1 MAVFVTFGGDSK
13 HVSPNCPLKGKVK
26 GKTGM
31 WLKCTNICRSTPQ
44 IAMKN
49 AVLIEGVK
57 PRATAAKATRR
68 SISPAIKWIAQL
80 FGVDFNFT
88 KLTQNAMR
96 NFASQKLTIKS
107 TSKST

>member
-1 MAVFVTFGGDSK
+1 
-13 HVSPNCPLKGKVK
+13 
-26 GKTGM
+26 
-31 WLKCTNICRSTPQ
+31 
-44 IAMKN
+44 MKN

-68 SISPAIKWIAQL
+68 SISPATKWIAL

-96 NFASQKLTIKS
+96 NFALLKLTIKS